1 MDRKISVAMATCN
14 GEKFIAKQL
23 GSILAQS
30 VVPNEIII
38 CDDSRN
44 KSTFRAIQLLIATFP
59 RIIKYYHNDTQ
70 LGVSK
75 NFEKA
80 VSLCSGNI
88 IFLSDQDDVW
98 QTDKIEILSALI
110 DNSGLPSGAFC
121 DSALVNESL
130 MPLGRT
136 HWELRG
142 FTPDLLRTD
151 AFGQFAIFCRR
162 VPPTGHN
169 MAFSAEL
176 KDVLLPFPTL
186 QECHDT
192 WIGLVIAATSG
203 WSLSNKKLTLW
214 RQHSANVSQTDR
226 RSQLQEALESIKNN
240 TFQWNA
246 ILFEE
251 LFRRLS
257 ESTYRIETGIMELI
271 RDRCEHSAARA
282 KMQCNIFK
290 RIPLILGEI
299 INRRYFQYAR
309 GWKSVFQDYVLR
321 MLVR

>member
-1 MDRKISVAMATCN
+1 MDRKISVAMAAYN
-14 GEKFIAKQL
+14 GEKFIVEQIE
-23 GSILAQS
+23 SILTQS
-30 VVPNEIII
+30 VIADEIII
-38 CDDSRN
+38 CDDSPDE
-44 KSTFRAIQLLIATFP
+44 STFRAIQHLIATFP
-59 RIIKYYHNDTQ
+59 LIIKYHHNDTQ

-88 IFLSDQDDVW
+88 IFLADQDDVW

-110 DNSGLPSGAFC
+110 DNSGSPSGAFC
-121 DSALVNESL
+121 DSALVNELL
-130 MPLGRT
+130 MPLERT

-151 AFGQFAIFCRR
+151 AFGQFAVFCRR

-169 MAFSAEL
+169 MAFSAKL
-176 KDVLLPFPTL
+176 KDVLLPFPPL
-186 QECHDT
+186 PECHDT
-192 WIGLVIAATSG
+192 WIGLIIAATSG
-203 WSLSNKKLTLW
+203 WALTNKKLTLW
-214 RQHSANVSQTDR
+214 RQHSANVSQADR

-299 INRRYFQYAR
+299 INRRYFKYAR
-309 GWKSVFQDYVLR
+309 GWKSVFQDSVLR